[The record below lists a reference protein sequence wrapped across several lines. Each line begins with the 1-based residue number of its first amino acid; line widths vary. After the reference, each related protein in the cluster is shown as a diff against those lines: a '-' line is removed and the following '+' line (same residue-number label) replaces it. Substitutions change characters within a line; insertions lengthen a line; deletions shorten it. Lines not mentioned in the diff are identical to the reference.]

1 MYAMI
6 RRYRMAAGSIDDLM
20 HTVDTQYADRL
31 QEQLG
36 ILHYQA
42 IDTGNGTIVTVTVFE
57 DEAGLRRSEA
67 AAARVREGLAEFRV
81 EEIDALA
88 GEVMVSRASEKVL
101 RAFTPSKL
109 LQRDSY
115 VASRQSHTLEQHKS
129 YKTRS

>member
-20 HTVDTQYADRL
+20 HRVDTQYADRL

-57 DEAGLRRSEA
+57 DEEGFRRSEA
-67 AAARVREGLAEFRV
+67 TSGWRG
-81 EEIDALA
+81 
-88 GEVMVSRASEKVL
+88 S
-101 RAFTPSKL
+101 
-109 LQRDSY
+109 
-115 VASRQSHTLEQHKS
+115 
-129 YKTRS
+129 

>member
-6 RRYRMAAGSIDDLM
+6 RRYRMVAGSIDDLM
-20 HTVDTQYADRL
+20 HKVDTQYADRL
-31 QEQLG
+31 QEQLD

-42 IDTGNGTIVTVTVFE
+42 IDTGDGTIMTVTVFE
-57 DEAGLRRSEA
+57 DEERFRRSD

-101 RAFTPSKL
+101 RA
-109 LQRDSY
+109 
-115 VASRQSHTLEQHKS
+115 VHH
-129 YKTRS
+129 